1 LKIVIEVN
9 GKLENELKEACEFTR
24 FQSRANIPD
33 EVIIRQVLLNWLAA
47 VKRDQILFDGQT
59 GFKVSLEDE
68 DRKEKEEGGDIV

>member
-1 LKIVIEVN
+1 MKIVIEVN

-24 FQSRANIPD
+24 LQSRANIPD
-33 EVIIRQVLLNWLAA
+33 GVIIRQVLLNWLAA
-47 VKRDQILFDGQT
+47 VKRDQILFEGQT